1 MDMRSR
7 LGRSRAALLVALGVD
22 NFGSGLFLPLSIVY
36 ATRVIGVPL
45 PVAGVVV
52 SVSSLVGLLVPPLAG
67 RFVDRVGPRAVVI
80 TSQLMQAG
88 GTAAYFLADGVPGM
102 VVGAV
107 LLGSG
112 QRTFYSALFALI
124 ADVADDGPKDRS
136 FAVVSMVRSGA
147 FGLGSLTTG
156 VLLTTVSDA
165 GLRVAVCVNT
175 ATLLAAAG
183 LLTIFVH
190 PRVHHAR
197 TAPGDGASG
206 LGVPRGVHRD
216 SPFVALIVVTA
227 MFALTGQF
235 FLVGAPVYALEVLH
249 TPGWVPGASLA
260 LLTGLFAV
268 GGTLAVRATDALKR
282 TTSMS
287 ISGGLYIAWSLA
299 SLAVLVLPS
308 RWQALWLVAS
318 TLLLV
323 AAGLICGTRAN
334 AMAEAAAPTTARGR
348 YLAAFQY
355 AFAVPELVAPL
366 VVSLFVVGPWMPWL
380 VLVVV
385 AGLGLVAM
393 PYLTKQLPAQAVTA
407 APLRRADE
415 LAGVGGGSD
424 SAGDGR

>member
-1 MDMRSR
+1 MDRSG

-45 PVAGVVV
+45 SVAGIVV
-52 SVSSLVGLLVPPLAG
+52 SASSLVGLLVPPLAG

-88 GTAAYFLADGVPGM
+88 GTAAYFLADGVPAM
-102 VVGAV
+102 ALGAV

-112 QRTFYSALFALI
+112 QRTFYSGLFALI
-124 ADVADDGPKDRS
+124 ADVAEEGPKDRS

-175 ATLLAAAG
+175 ATLVAAAG
-183 LLTIFVH
+183 LLALLVH
-190 PRVHHAR
+190 PRVHEAR
-197 TAPGDGASG
+197 AAPRDDGPG
-206 LGVPRGVHRD
+206 PGVHRD
-216 SPFVALIVVTA
+216 RPFVALILVTA
-227 MFALTGQF
+227 TFALTGQF

-260 LLTGLFAV
+260 LLTGLFTV
-268 GGTLAVRATDALKR
+268 GGTLAVRATNGLRR
-282 TTSMS
+282 TTSMGVA
-287 ISGGLYIAWSLA
+287 GGLYIAWSLA
-299 SLAVLVLPS
+299 SLAALALPS
-308 RWQALWLVAS
+308 GWQALWVVAS
-318 TLLLV
+318 TLFLV

-334 AMAEAAAPTTARGR
+334 AMAEAAAPETARGR

-366 VVSLFVVGPWMPWL
+366 VVSSFAVGPWMPWL
-380 VLVVV
+380 VLVFV
-385 AGLGLVAM
+385 ACLGLLAM
-393 PYLTKQLPAQAVTA
+393 PYLARQLPAQALTA
-407 APLRRADE
+407 APLPETNE
-415 LAGVGGGSD
+415 LAGVGGRSEAD
-424 SAGDGR
+424 TSGR

>member
-1 MDMRSR
+1 MDRSG
-7 LGRSRAALLVALGVD
+7 LGRSRVALLVALGVD

-45 PVAGVVV
+45 SVAGIVV
-52 SVSSLVGLLVPPLAG
+52 SASSLVGLLIPPLAG

-88 GTAAYFLADGVPGM
+88 GTAAYFLADGVPAM
-102 VVGAV
+102 AMGAV

-112 QRTFYSALFALI
+112 QRTFYRGLFALI
-124 ADVADDGPKDRS
+124 ADVAEEGPKDRS

-175 ATLLAAAG
+175 ATLVAAAG
-183 LLTIFVH
+183 LLALFVH
-190 PRVHHAR
+190 PRVHEAR
-197 TAPGDGASG
+197 AAPRDRGG
-206 LGVPRGVHRD
+206 LGVHRD
-216 SPFVALIVVTA
+216 PPFVALILVTA

-260 LLTGLFAV
+260 LLTGLFTV
-268 GGTLAVRATDALKR
+268 GGTIAVRATNGLKR
-282 TTSMS
+282 TTSMG
-287 ISGGLYIAWSLA
+287 IAGGLYIAWSLA
-299 SLAVLVLPS
+299 SLAALLLPS
-308 RWQALWLVAS
+308 GWQALWFVVS
-318 TLLLV
+318 TLFLV

-334 AMAEAAAPTTARGR
+334 AMAEAAAPPTARGR

-366 VVSLFVVGPWMPWL
+366 VVSLFAFGAWMPWL
-380 VLVVV
+380 VLVAV
-385 AGLGLVAM
+385 ACLGLLAT
-393 PYLTKQLPAQAVTA
+393 PYLTRQLPAHALTVEPVREA
-407 APLRRADE
+407 EE
-415 LAGVGGGSD
+415 LAGVGGRSE
-424 SAGDGR
+424 SASFGR